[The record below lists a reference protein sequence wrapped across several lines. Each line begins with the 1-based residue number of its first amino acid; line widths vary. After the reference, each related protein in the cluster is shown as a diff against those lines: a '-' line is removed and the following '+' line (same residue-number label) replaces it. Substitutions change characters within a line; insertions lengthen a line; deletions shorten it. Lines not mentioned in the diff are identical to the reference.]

1 MKVSIKI
8 DRVDAGSEA
17 EALGLAGGDELLSVD
32 GNELNDTLD
41 YDFYTDSKS
50 FHLKA
55 KVADGIREWDVRREE
70 RGPFGCD
77 FSTYL
82 GDQKHSCSNHC
93 MFCFIDQLPPGMRES
108 LYFKDDDE
116 RLSFLFG
123 NYITMTNMQDH
134 EIDRIIKMHIS
145 PINISVHTT
154 NPQLR
159 VRMMANK
166 RAAETLRYLDVFA
179 KGGIDMNCQLVL
191 CRGINDG
198 DELRRTLDDLL
209 RLRPQ
214 VESIAAVPAGVT
226 AYRKGLFKLTPY
238 DQQSAAETLDIMEEY
253 CARCR
258 KQYGRSVVYPSDE
271 WYLLAGREVPPA
283 EFYDNYDQLEDGV
296 GMWRMYHDSFWDELQ
311 FPRSNVEPRSIDV
324 VTGTLAAPLI
334 REMAEAT
341 HAKYPQISVTVHA
354 IQNDYFGGTVSVAG
368 LVTGTDIIKQCKG
381 NLNSNILCVPEVMLR
396 DEKDRFLDDLTAKQ
410 LGEALGC
417 EIEVI
422 PTDGAG
428 GCKAYLGELKPKP
441 KRKKLHFSFGG
452 R

>member
-1 MKVSIKI
+1 MAIKI
-8 DRVDAGSEA
+8 DRIDAGSEA
-17 EALGLAGGDELLSVD
+17 EALGLQPGDELLSVD
-32 GNELNDTLD
+32 ENELNDTLD
-41 YDFYTDSKS
+41 YDFYTDSSS

-55 KVADGIREWDVRREE
+55 KVADGIREWDVRRAE

-159 VRMMANK
+159 VRMLANK
-166 RAAETLRYLDVFA
+166 RGGEVLQYLPKLAA
-179 KGGIDMNCQLVL
+179 GGIELNCQLVL

-198 DELRRTLDDLL
+198 EELRRTLQDLL
-209 RLRPQ
+209 ALHPR
-214 VESIAAVPAGVT
+214 VGSIAAVPAGVT
-226 AYRKGLFKLTPY
+226 DYRKGLYKLTAY
-238 DQQSAAETLDIMEEY
+238 DKESAAATLDILEEFA
-253 CARCR
+253 ARCR
-258 KQYGRSVVYPSDE
+258 AEYGRSIVYPSDE
-271 WYLLAGREVPPA
+271 WYLTAERPIPPA
-283 EFYDNYDQLEDGV
+283 EFYDEFAQLEDGV
-296 GMWRMYHDSFWDELQ
+296 GMWRLYHDTFMEELDNYAGLVL
-311 FPRSNVEPRSIDV
+311 PHSLDV

-334 REMAEAT
+334 QDCAEALMR
-341 HAKYPQISVTVHA
+341 KYPQVQVTVHA
-354 IQNDYFGGTVSVAG
+354 IRNEFFGGNVSVAG
-368 LVTGTDIIKQCKG
+368 LVTGTDIIRQCRG
-381 NLNSNILCVPEVMLR
+381 RLQSDLLAVPEVMVR
-396 DEKDRFLDDLTAKQ
+396 DEKGQFLDDITLEQ
-410 LGEALGC
+410 LGRELGC
-417 EIEVI
+417 RAISI
-422 PTDGAG
+422 PTDGG
-428 GCKAYLGELKPKP
+428 GCCKAYLSSH
-441 KRKKLHFSFGG
+441 KRKIKLK

>member
-1 MKVSIKI
+1 MAIRI

-154 NPQLR
+154 NPELR
-159 VRMMANK
+159 CRMMGNRFAGESLSLL
-166 RAAETLRYLDVFA
+166 RRFAEA
-179 KGGIDMNCQLVL
+179 GIRLECQLVL
-191 CRGINDG
+191 CPGYNDG
-198 DELRRTLDDLL
+198 DELIRSMADLAVL
-209 RLRPQ
+209 GDA
-214 VESIAAVPAGVT
+214 VESVAAVPVGLTKYREGLEPLRLFTKEEAAAVIDAVEAFGGRMLAERGSRVFFPADEFYLKAGRPIPEAAFYEDMAQLENGVGLT
-226 AYRKGLFKLTPY
+226 ALLFKEFREALAACEETPEGTRMTI
-238 DQQSAAETLDIMEEY
+238 AT
-253 CARCR
+253 
-258 KQYGRSVVYPSDE
+258 
-271 WYLLAGREVPPA
+271 
-283 EFYDNYDQLEDGV
+283 GV
-296 GMWRMYHDSFWDELQ
+296 A
-311 FPRSNVEPRSIDV
+311 
-324 VTGTLAAPLI
+324 AAPLLRMLI
-334 REMAEAT
+334 DEAGKKWDNLHVDVMA
-341 HAKYPQISVTVHA
+341 VRNVF
-354 IQNDYFGGTVSVAG
+354 FGETITVAG
-368 LVTGTDIIKQCKG
+368 LVTGGDLIRQLKG
-381 NLNSNILCVPEVMLR
+381 RTAPVLLIPDAMLR
-396 DEKDRFLDDLTAKQ
+396 HEKDRFLDDVQ
-410 LGEALGC
+410 PGDVERELGVELR
-417 EIEVI
+417 VV
-422 PTDGAG
+422 PVDGA
-428 GCKAYLGELKPKP
+428 ALLQELL
-441 KRKKLHFSFGG
+441 R
-452 R
+452 

>member
-1 MKVSIKI
+1 MAIRI

-134 EIDRIIKMHIS
+134 EIERIIKMHIS

-159 VRMMANK
+159 VRMLANK
-166 RAAETLRYLDVFA
+166 RGGEVLKYLPRLVQ
-179 KGGIDMNCQLVL
+179 GGIAVNCQLVL

-198 DELRRTLDDLL
+198 DELRRTLTDLL
-209 RLRPQ
+209 ALRPQ
-214 VESIAAVPAGVT
+214 VGSIAAVPAGVT
-226 AYRKGLFKLTPY
+226 DYRKGLYKLTPY
-238 DQQSAAETLDIMEEY
+238 DKETAAATLDILEEF
-253 CARCR
+253 AQKCR
-258 KQYGRSVVYPSDE
+258 AEYGRSVIYPSDE
-271 WYLLAGREVPPA
+271 WYLTAERPLPPA
-283 EFYDNYDQLEDGV
+283 EFYDAFAQLEDGV
-296 GMWRMYHDSFWDELQ
+296 GMWRLYHDTFLEELENHTGLVL
-311 FPRSNVEPRSIDV
+311 PHSMDV
-324 VTGTLAAPLI
+324 VTGTLAGPLI
-334 REMAEAT
+334 RECADALMQ
-341 HAKYPQISVTVHA
+341 KYPQVKITVHE
-354 IQNDYFGGTVSVAG
+354 IKNEYFGGNVSVAG
-368 LVTGTDIIKQCKG
+368 LVTGTDIIKQCSG
-381 NLNSNILCVPEVMLR
+381 RLHSDLLAVPEVMIR
-396 DEKDRFLDDLTAKQ
+396 DEKGQFLDDITLEE
-410 LGEALGC
+410 LGRALGC
-417 EIEVI
+417 RAVSI
-422 PTDGAG
+422 PTDGG
-428 GCKAYLGELKPKP
+428 GCCKAMLSTH
-441 KRKKLHFSFGG
+441 KRKTIKFK

>member
-1 MKVSIKI
+1 MAIRI

-159 VRMMANK
+159 VRMLANK
-166 RAAETLRYLDVFA
+166 RGGEVLKYLPRLVE
-179 KGGIDMNCQLVL
+179 GGIAVNCQLVL

-198 DELRRTLDDLL
+198 DELRRTLTGFKFIGEQIGLL
-209 RLRPQ
+209 EAAGEADRYIFGFEESYGYLSGAHVRDKDAVNATLLVCEAAAWYAKQGMTLLDAINKLYAEFGCYRNALHSFAFEGESGMHTMDAIMKQLRQTPPTAIGGMA
-214 VESIAAVPAGVT
+214 VENVVDYNTAGT
-226 AYRKGLFKLTPY
+226 GLPKANVLEF
-238 DQQSAAETLDIMEEY
+238 
-253 CARCR
+253 R
-258 KQYGRSVVYPSDE
+258 
-271 WYLLAGREVPPA
+271 LAGGAKLMVRPS
-283 EFYDNYDQLEDGV
+283 GT
-296 GMWRMYHDSFWDELQ
+296 
-311 FPRSNVEPRSIDV
+311 EPKIKVYLSAVAPTEEAADAIND
-324 VTGTLAAPLI
+324 TLGKAA
-334 REMAEAT
+334 
-341 HAKYPQISVTVHA
+341 S
-354 IQNDYFGGTVSVAG
+354 
-368 LVTGTDIIKQCKG
+368 
-381 NLNSNILCVPEVMLR
+381 
-396 DEKDRFLDDLTAKQ
+396 
-410 LGEALGC
+410 ALL
-417 EIEVI
+417 
-422 PTDGAG
+422 
-428 GCKAYLGELKPKP
+428 KA
-441 KRKKLHFSFGG
+441 
-452 R
+452 